1 MNWTPSINY
10 NIQNSG
16 FTVTITILLISLIY
30 VSGCKENLKQDWDQ
44 PPQDMTA
51 AMGVVPDSLQ
61 TMNLAPLVKG
71 YYDGGDLYF
80 IHTEASDSAVTNML
94 TEMMGPK
101 VVHMPRLTHTPD
113 TLLADIYVFKN
124 GVEGHGPFG
133 FQPDIFGS
141 VPDDPGY
148 SPLRSIH
155 LVRWKENAKPRELKT
170 VEALKKAQSKG
181 ELTIEE
187 AGIVVNMPVLVWPG
201 GHR

>member
-1 MNWTPSINY
+1 MF
-10 NIQNSG
+10 
-16 FTVTITILLISLIY
+16 FTKRKQVLLLLPVVTALLIG
-30 VSGCKENLKQDWDQ
+30 GCEQNFVKDWDSQ
-44 PPQDMTA
+44 PQDMTA

-61 TMNLAPLVKG
+61 AMNLAPLVKA
-71 YYDGGDLYF
+71 YHDGGDLYF
-80 IHTEASDSAVTNML
+80 IHTEASDSSVANML

-101 VVHMPRLTHTPD
+101 VVHMPRLAKTPES
-113 TLLADIYVFKN
+113 LLADIYVFKN

-141 VPDDPGY
+141 VPGDSGY

-155 LVRWKENAKPRELKT
+155 LVHWNKEAKPRELKT
-170 VEALKKAQSKG
+170 VEALMEARSNG

>member
-1 MNWTPSINY
+1 MKFFSAIFSI
-10 NIQNSG
+10 
-16 FTVTITILLISLIY
+16 ILLSAFTACEQEF
-30 VSGCKENLKQDWDQ
+30 VKDWDSQ
-44 PPQDMTA
+44 PQDMTG

-61 TMNLAPLVKG
+61 AMNLAPLVKA
-71 YYDGGDLYF
+71 YHDGGDLYF
-80 IHTEASDSAVTNML
+80 IHTEASDSSVANML
-94 TEMMGPK
+94 TDMMGPE
-101 VVHMPRLTHTPD
+101 VVHMPKLAQTPD

-124 GVEGHGPFG
+124 GIKGHGPFG

-141 VPDDPGY
+141 VPGEPGY

-155 LVRWKENAKPRELKT
+155 LVRWNEEAKPKELET
-170 VEALKKAQSKG
+170 VDALMEARSNG

>member
-1 MNWTPSINY
+1 MFFNNWEKS
-10 NIQNSG
+10 
-16 FTVTITILLISLIY
+16 ILLLPVVGVLLIA
-30 VSGCKENLKQDWDQ
+30 GCEQKFVKDWDGQ
-44 PPQDMTA
+44 PQDMTA

-61 TMNLAPLVKG
+61 AMNLAPLVKG
-71 YYDGGDLYF
+71 YYSGGDLYF
-80 IHTEASDSAVTNML
+80 IHTEASDSAVANML

-124 GVEGHGPFG
+124 GIEGHGPFG

-141 VPDDPGY
+141 VPDDPDY

-155 LVRWKENAKPRELKT
+155 LVRWKENAEPRELKT
-170 VEALKKAQSKG
+170 VEALKQAQVNG

-187 AGIVVNMPVLVWPG
+187 PGIVVNMPVLVWPG